1 MVGAT
6 IKVYRSSRDL
16 DLFRTHLQ
24 TGPRRHRHEA
34 QAIPYGMERSWLKI
48 ENPTY
53 SQAEG
58 RHDFFERRK
67 GPESVRA
74 AKLAANA

>member
-1 MVGAT
+1 MARNRKWSPFVL
-6 IKVYRSSRDL
+6 RD
-16 DLFRTHLQ
+16 DVFEVLF
-24 TGPRRHRHEA
+24 A
-34 QAIPYGMERSWLKI
+34 YGMERSWLKI
-48 ENPTY
+48 KNPTY

-67 GPESVRA
+67 GPESVKA